1 MKNKKS
7 KDKEKEAKQTKKRQK
22 VNDNDDLNLDYYEND
37 SIKFEEQEI
46 ALKKKLQ
53 ILSKEASVRKA
64 IAEAEALEL
73 ANLAKRKELGL

>member
-1 MKNKKS
+1 L
-7 KDKEKEAKQTKKRQK
+7 KE
-22 VNDNDDLNLDYYEND
+22 
-37 SIKFEEQEI
+37 
-46 ALKKKLQ
+46 KKLQ